1 MFALYAG
8 IITLT
13 LTHEQ
18 RFQMCFS
25 KETIERNVHY
35 CHERITFMP
44 QISGKQDLVILAPV

>member
-1 MFALYAG
+1 MLALYVA

-18 RFQMCFS
+18 RFLMCFS
-25 KETIERNVHY
+25 KETIKRNVHY
-35 CHERITFMP
+35 CHKRITFMP

>member
-18 RFQMCFS
+18 RFQTCFS